1 MTNPGRLP
9 APILEDWNWQF
20 AGACR
25 DADPA
30 LFFPTDSE
38 RGPRRAAREAAAKAI
53 CWCWARSVS
62 DIPPHTPWS
71 SPAANACAA
80 QFRRTGQR
88 CALADGPTSGPSPV
102 TAGST
107 CSASTLSG

>member
-1 MTNPGRLP
+1 VTNPGRLP

-38 RGPRRAAREAAAKAI
+38 RGPRRAAREAAAKAV
-53 CWCWARSVS
+53 CRHCPVRRK
-62 DIPPHTPWS
+62 
-71 SPAANACAA
+71 CAA
-80 QFRRTGQR
+80 H
-88 CALADGPTSGPSPV
+88 ALATGEPHGVWGGMSEADR
-102 TAGST
+102 AQHR
-107 CSASTLSG
+107 A